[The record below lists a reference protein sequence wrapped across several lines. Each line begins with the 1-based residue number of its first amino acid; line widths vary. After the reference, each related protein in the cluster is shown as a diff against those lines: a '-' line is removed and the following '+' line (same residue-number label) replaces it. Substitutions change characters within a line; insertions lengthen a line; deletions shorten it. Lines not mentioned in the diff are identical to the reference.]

1 MKNLHDKLRARG
13 AEALSDEELLALMIE
28 SADDHRSPISIAS
41 GLMAECGSLAAVAH
55 TPLSRLRMIEGLG
68 LRGAERLQVAA
79 ELGRRVARMEVRNV
93 ECIKSDSDVAQL
105 MRPIFDGMTHEECW
119 VLYLTSSNRLIEHQR
134 VSQGGL
140 QATVVDFRLIVKRAL
155 ELLATQLILV
165 HNHPSGAAEPS
176 AADKTLTNRVHD
188 AAALFD
194 IKLLD
199 HIIISSEGSFSFRRS
214 GLMK

>member
-1 MKNLHDKLRARG
+1 
-13 AEALSDEELLALMIE
+13 
-28 SADDHRSPISIAS
+28 
-41 GLMAECGSLAAVAH
+41 
-55 TPLSRLRMIEGLG
+55 MIEGLG
-68 LRGAERLQVAA
+68 LRGAERLQVAT

-93 ECIKSDSDVAQL
+93 ECIKSDSVVAQL

-199 HIIISSEGSFSFRRS
+199 HIIISSEGTFSFRRS

>member
-1 MKNLHDKLRARG
+1 MKDLHDKLRARG
-13 AEALSDEELLALMIE
+13 VEALSDEELLALMIE
-28 SADDHRSPISIAS
+28 SADEHRPPMTIAK
-41 GLMAECGSLAAVAH
+41 GLMSECESLAAIVH

-68 LRGAERLQVAA
+68 LRGAERLMVAT
-79 ELGRRVARMEVRNV
+79 ELGRRVARTEVRQAG
-93 ECIKSDSDVAQL
+93 CINSDSDVAQL

-134 VSQGGL
+134 ISQGGL
-140 QATVVDFRLIVKRAL
+140 QATVVDFRLIVKRAI

-176 AADKTLTNRVHD
+176 TADKTLTRRVKD

-199 HIIISSEGSFSFRRS
+199 HIIISSEGTYSFRRE
-214 GLMK
+214 GLV

>member
-13 AEALSDEELLALMIE
+13 AESLSDEELLALMVE
-28 SADDHRSPISIAS
+28 SADEHRPPQAIAK
-41 GLMAECGSLAAVAH
+41 GLLTECESLAAIAH

-79 ELGRRVARMEVRNV
+79 ELGRRVARMEVHNV

-176 AADKTLTNRVHD
+176 AADKTLTNRVND

-199 HIIISSEGSFSFRRS
+199 HIIISSEGTFSFRRS

>member
-68 LRGAERLQVAA
+68 LRGAERLQVAT

-199 HIIISSEGSFSFRRS
+199 HIIISSEGTFSFRRC

>member
-68 LRGAERLQVAA
+68 LRGAERLQVAT

-199 HIIISSEGSFSFRRS
+199 HIIISSEGTFSFRRS

>member
-68 LRGAERLQVAA
+68 LRGAERLQVAT

-119 VLYLTSSNRLIEHQR
+119 VLYLTSSNRLIEH
-134 VSQGGL
+134 
-140 QATVVDFRLIVKRAL
+140 
-155 ELLATQLILV
+155 
-165 HNHPSGAAEPS
+165 
-176 AADKTLTNRVHD
+176 
-188 AAALFD
+188 
-194 IKLLD
+194 
-199 HIIISSEGSFSFRRS
+199 
-214 GLMK
+214 